1 MNTNI
6 DLLGLSD
13 TNYIYNPFET
23 KCELNI
29 WDIENNEKEQLIM
42 HIDNIISTKF
52 EKKILD
58 QNKIISAKFEKKI
71 LDQNKIID
79 ELKKENIISKE
90 TINNL
95 LFDLANCGA
104 FGTVKTQYYLNKY
117 DKNMLEVNQP
127 LELEYIDY
135 SFVSDELERHY
146 IKTGSNGGHTSKNV
160 SKSDMEFHIKKITL
174 NIHQL
179 KNFEVSNKI
188 FKNIAPHIFT
198 PYFKQFVKNINTRRE
213 YFQYDRL
220 SNFTLMIYIMDR
232 NMESSIKH
240 SNPDI
245 KFNFIPNFP

>member
-1 MNTNI
+1 
-6 DLLGLSD
+6 
-13 TNYIYNPFET
+13 
-23 KCELNI
+23 
-29 WDIENNEKEQLIM
+29 M

-71 LDQNKIID
+71 LYQNKIID
-79 ELKKENIISKE
+79 ELKKENSIAKE

-117 DKNMLEVNQP
+117 NKNMLEVNQP

-135 SFVSDELERHY
+135 SFVSDELEKYYANKIHH
-146 IKTGSNGGHTSKNV
+146 HTSKNV
-160 SKSDMEFHIKKITL
+160 SKSDMEIHIKKITL

-179 KNFEVSNKI
+179 KNFEVNNKI
-188 FKNIAPHIFT
+188 FKNFAPYIFP
-198 PYFKQFVKNINTRRE
+198 PYFKQFVKNINARRE
-213 YFQYDRL
+213 YFQYDQN
-220 SNFTLMIYIMDR
+220 SGFNLMIYIMDP
-232 NMESSIKH
+232 NMERTIKDQFQ
-240 SNPDI
+240 DI

>member
-6 DLLGLSD
+6 DLLGLSETD
-13 TNYIYNPFET
+13 YDSNSFET

-58 QNKIISAKFEKKI
+58 QNKII
-71 LDQNKIID
+71 D
-79 ELKKENIISKE
+79 ELKKENSIAKE

-104 FGTVKTQYYLNKY
+104 FGSTKIQYYLNKY
-117 DKNMLEVNQP
+117 DKNMQEVNQP

-135 SFVSDELERHY
+135 SFVSDELEKHY
-146 IKTGSNGGHTSKNV
+146 IKTGSRGGHTSKNV
-160 SKSDMEFHIKKITL
+160 SKSDMEIHIKKITL

-213 YFQYDRL
+213 YFQYDRH

-240 SNPDI
+240 SNPEI